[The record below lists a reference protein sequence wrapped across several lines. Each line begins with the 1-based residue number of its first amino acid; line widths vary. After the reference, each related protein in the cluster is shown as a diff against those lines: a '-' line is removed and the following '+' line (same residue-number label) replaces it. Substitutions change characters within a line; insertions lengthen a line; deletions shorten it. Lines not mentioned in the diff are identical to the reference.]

1 MYIAVLS
8 SAPPVVFQRVSCS
21 VIAPSSINVTIMINF
36 EEIKGHVFIAE
47 ETPLQGAL
55 RSFDRVPTERFA
67 LGTGTFVAETSSD
80 EDDDDEDYTREEDDV
95 ADELLAEHL
104 TKENMYNSFTLKR
117 LRCLAVNT
125 LLDLQAV
132 SSAELLNQG

>member
-1 MYIAVLS
+1 M
-8 SAPPVVFQRVSCS
+8 
-21 VIAPSSINVTIMINF
+21 TNF
-36 EEIKGHVFIAE
+36 EEIKGLLVTAE
-47 ETPLQGAL
+47 ETPPQGAL

-67 LGTGTFVAETSSD
+67 QGTGTFIAETSSD
-80 EDDDDEDYTREEDDV
+80 EDDDDNSTREEEEDDV

-117 LRCLAVNT
+117 LRYLAVNT